1 MLIRARAP
9 LRLGFAG
16 GGTDVAPYCDL
27 HCGAVLNAT
36 IDLYAYCTIELSRDG
51 AIHFVASD
59 VGESVSYGK
68 VASVPKDGPLP
79 LHSGV
84 YNRIVAQFN
93 EGKPLAITVT
103 TFCDAPPGSGL
114 GSSSTLVVAMVQAF
128 GELLSL
134 PFGEYD
140 IASLAYQIE
149 REDLG
154 LHGGRQDQY
163 AAAFGGFNFMEFNG
177 KDHVLVNPLRV
188 KDWVVSELES
198 SLILLY
204 TGRSRDSAAII
215 AEQSRNVECNN
226 QRAIDAMHQTKRD
239 AFIMKECLL
248 RGDIRLL
255 GAAMESAWQTK
266 KEMAGSISNER
277 IEGFYRVA
285 KDAGAYCGKV
295 SGAGGGGF
303 MMFLVDIKDKLRVID
318 ALTAIHEASVVG
330 CHFTSSG
337 VESWRLR

>member
-1 MLIRARAP
+1 
-9 LRLGFAG
+9 
-16 GGTDVAPYCDL
+16 
-27 HCGAVLNAT
+27 
-36 IDLYAYCTIELSRDG
+36 
-51 AIHFVASD
+51 
-59 VGESVSYGK
+59 
-68 VASVPKDGPLP
+68 
-79 LHSGV
+79 
-84 YNRIVAQFN
+84 
-93 EGKPLAITVT
+93 
-103 TFCDAPPGSGL
+103 
-114 GSSSTLVVAMVQAF
+114 
-128 GELLSL
+128 
-134 PFGEYD
+134 
-140 IASLAYQIE
+140 
-149 REDLG
+149 
-154 LHGGRQDQY
+154 
-163 AAAFGGFNFMEFNG
+163 
-177 KDHVLVNPLRV
+177 
-188 KDWVVSELES
+188 
-198 SLILLY
+198 
-204 TGRSRDSAAII
+204 
-215 AEQSRNVECNN
+215 
-226 QRAIDAMHQTKRD
+226 MHQTKRD